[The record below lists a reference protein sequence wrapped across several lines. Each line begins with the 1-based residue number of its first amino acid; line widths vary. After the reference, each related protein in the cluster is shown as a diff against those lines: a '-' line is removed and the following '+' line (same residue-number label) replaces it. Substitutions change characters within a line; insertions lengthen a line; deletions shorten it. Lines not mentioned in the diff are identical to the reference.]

1 MNRVGVVVG
10 YSKLSSVVKSEGRR
24 RRNIVYETDD
34 YLKSVAAKSKSD
46 ESRLNVGGVQWT
58 LRR

>member
-1 MNRVGVVVG
+1 M
-10 YSKLSSVVKSEGRR
+10 
-24 RRNIVYETDD
+24 YETDD